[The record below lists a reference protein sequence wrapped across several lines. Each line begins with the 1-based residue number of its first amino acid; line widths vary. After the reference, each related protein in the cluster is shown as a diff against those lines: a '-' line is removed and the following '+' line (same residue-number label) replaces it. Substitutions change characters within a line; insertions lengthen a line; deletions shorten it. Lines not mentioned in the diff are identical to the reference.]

1 MEHEKFEL
9 DYTSNSA
16 FVARCEV
23 DIYKGLGSYN
33 RLAVV
38 ILTEIAENKG
48 KSVTN
53 AFEHIATKIVHQKRL
68 NPHRVLWIEHYP
80 DRNTREMTLPILNES
95 YSLVSLDWVALKV
108 ARAPGWNHI
117 TREWLE
123 RLLGKEFWR

>member
-16 FVARCEV
+16 FIARCEV
-23 DIYKGLGSYN
+23 DIYKELGSYN
-33 RLAVV
+33 RLVIV
-38 ILTEIAENKG
+38 ILTQIAENQG
-48 KSVTN
+48 KSITN
-53 AFEHIATKIVHQKRL
+53 AFERIATEIVRQKRL

-80 DRNTREMTLPILNES
+80 DRNKGGGKNSILDES
-95 YSLVSLDWVALKV
+95 YSLVSLDWVALKI

-123 RLLGKEFWR
+123 QLLGKRFWK